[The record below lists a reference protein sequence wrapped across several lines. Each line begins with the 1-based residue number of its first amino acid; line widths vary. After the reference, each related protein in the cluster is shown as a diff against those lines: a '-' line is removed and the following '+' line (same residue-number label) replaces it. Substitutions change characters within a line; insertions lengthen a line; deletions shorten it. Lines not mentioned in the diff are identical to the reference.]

1 MKIINRL
8 VALKDVIFNLQ
19 RELYDARNSKVI
31 TGKLLATFNNEK
43 KSINSLTEVEFKV
56 FSQWGDDGI
65 IQYLISKLKIPNK
78 TFVEFGVEYYTESN
92 TRFLLINDNW
102 SGLVIDGSDKHISY
116 IKSDS
121 IYWQYE
127 LHAIKAFITAENI
140 ETLIDEAD
148 FKNEIGIL
156 SIDIDGNDYMVWK
169 AIKKYD
175 PSIVIVEYNS
185 AFGDEYPW
193 IVPYDPS
200 FIRSQND
207 SKKLFWGTSL
217 QAICDLAI
225 EKGYDFVGC
234 NLNGNNAYFI
244 KKIINN
250 NIFTPLTCKQGF
262 IDGKYREAYDNGNPI
277 SRKNK
282 FKYLKGMSVYNT
294 RKNAIEIIP

>member
-1 MKIINRL
+1 MNIIKRL
-8 VALKDVIFNLQ
+8 VDLKDAIFDIR

-31 TGKLLATFNNEK
+31 TGKLLATLNENK
-43 KSINSLTEVEFKV
+43 LAVKNLQEVEFKV

-65 IQYLISKLKIPNK
+65 IQYMISKLNLPNN

-92 TRFLLINDNW
+92 TRLLLINNNW

-116 IKSDS
+116 IKNDA

-127 LHAIKAFITAENI
+127 LLAIKAFITAENI
-140 ETLIDEAD
+140 ESLIDKAE
-148 FKNEIGIL
+148 FKKEIGIL

-175 PSIVIVEYNS
+175 PSIVIVEYNA
-185 AFGDEYPW
+185 AFGDENPW

-200 FIRSQND
+200 FIREQKD
-207 SKKLFWGTSL
+207 FKKLFWGTSL
-217 QAICDLAI
+217 LSICDLAT

-244 KKIINN
+244 KKSINN
-250 NIFTPLTCKQGF
+250 NFFKPLTCKEGF
-262 IDGKYREAYDNGNPI
+262 IDAKYREVYHNDNPI
-277 SRKNK
+277 NGKNK
-282 FKYLKGMSVYNT
+282 LSYLKGMSVYNT
-294 RKNAIEIIP
+294 RKNSIEAIL